1 MKRKPV
7 SALALAAILAL
18 SLFGCGGTSDATN
31 PPDTQPP
38 ASNGSEQTVQPSLEN
53 AKISIVSAASGG
65 AWYSIGGALA
75 ELFKTEIPGSITE
88 CGPGGGISNVFTVSS
103 GEAQLGFGFPN
114 DVLDAENGVSSFE
127 GNQITNIRGVTAL
140 YPGVLHIAVA
150 ADSNIQSIADLRGKV
165 LCTQT
170 KGNSAEQAMNIVL
183 QACGMTYDDM
193 ATVNYV
199 GFTDAVDLVK
209 DGHADAIAYMSTYPY
224 AALQDLA
231 ESKGVKLLSL
241 TGEEIAGIQEI
252 NPAYEPITIPGGTYK
267 GTDEDVTCINAKTIL
282 FTSAEVSDELVYA
295 MTKALYE
302 NYEFL
307 CTVNSSLSNMT
318 PDYGCN
324 TGITLHPGAEAY
336 YKEIGAIK

>member
-1 MKRKPV
+1 MKRKSV
-7 SALALAAILAL
+7 IALALTAALSL
-18 SLFGCGGTSDATN
+18 SLFGCGNQAAN
-31 PPDTQPP
+31 PTGAPASQPP
-38 ASNGSEQTVQPSLEN
+38 ANTEQGGQPALQD

-75 ELFKTEIPGSITE
+75 ELFKTEIPGAVTE
-88 CGPGGGISNVFTVSS
+88 CGPGGGISNIFTVSS

-114 DVLDAENGVSSFE
+114 DVVDAENGAGSFD

-140 YPGVLHIAVA
+140 YPGILHIAVA
-150 ADSNIQSIADLRGKV
+150 ADSNIKTVEDLKGKV

-183 QACGMTYDDM
+183 QAYGMTYDDM
-193 ATVNYV
+193 STVNYV

-231 ESKGVKLLSL
+231 ESKGVKLLGL
-241 TGEEIAGIQEI
+241 DDEHIAKVQEI
-252 NPAYEPITIPGGTYK
+252 NPAYEAIDIPGGTYK
-267 GTDEDVTCINAKTIL
+267 GTDEDVKCISAKTIL
-282 FTSAEVSDELVYA
+282 FTSAEVSDDLVYA

-302 NYEFL
+302 NYDYL

-318 PDYGCN
+318 PDYGSN

-336 YKEIGAIK
+336 YKEIGAIQ

>member
-1 MKRKPV
+1 MKCKSV
-7 SALALAAILAL
+7 VAAVLSLALAL
-18 SLFGCGGTSDATN
+18 SMTGCGNETSNPTN
-31 PPDTQPP
+31 APSTQSP
-38 ASNGSEQTVQPSLEN
+38 SSSQESSQPVLEN

-75 ELFKTEIPGSITE
+75 ELFKTEIPGAVTE

-114 DVLDAENGVSSFE
+114 DVVDAENGAASFE

-140 YPGVLHIAVA
+140 YPGILHIAVA
-150 ADSNIQSIADLRGKV
+150 ADSNIETVEDLKGKV

-183 QACGMTYDDM
+183 QACGMSYEDM
-193 ATVNYV
+193 GTVNYV

-241 TGEEIAGIQEI
+241 NEDQIAKIQEI
-252 NPAYEPITIPGGTYK
+252 NSAYEAISIPGGTYK
-267 GTDEDVTCINAKTIL
+267 GTDEEVTCISAKTIL
-282 FTSAEVSDELVYA
+282 FTSAEESDELVYA
-295 MTKALYE
+295 ITKALYE
-302 NYEFL
+302 NYNYL

-318 PDYGCN
+318 PDYGSN